1 MQYYMHI
8 NGQQVG
14 PFEES
19 QLMMNGLTPTTP
31 VWAEGMSGWMPA
43 SQVAALSYLFAGQT
57 PPQYGAPQYAQPQ
70 YGQPQYAQQPY
81 QPSRPM
87 PSTNLVWGI
96 LVTLFCCLPFGI
108 VSIVKASQVSSL
120 YSQGKYLEAEQ
131 ASKSAGK
138 WAMWGALSS
147 VIAAVLYFLCI
158 ILFAGS
164 MAAFM

>member
-14 PFEES
+14 PFDES
-19 QLMMNGLTPTTP
+19 LLMLNGLTPTTP
-31 VWAEGMSGWMPA
+31 VWADGMTGWMPA
-43 SQVAALSYLFAGQT
+43 NQVVALSYLFVGQV
-57 PPQYGAPQYAQPQ
+57 PPSYGAPQYGGQSQ
-70 YGQPQYAQQPY
+70 YGQQPY

-87 PSTNLVWGI
+87 PPTNLVWGI
-96 LVTLFCCLPFGI
+96 LVTIFCCLPFGI

-120 YSQGKYLEAEQ
+120 YNQGKYLEAEE
-131 ASKSAGK
+131 ASNSAGK

-147 VIAAVLYFLCI
+147 VICAVLYILCL
-158 ILFAGS
+158 ILFAVS

>member
-14 PFEES
+14 PFDES
-19 QLMMNGLTPTTP
+19 LLMLNGLTPTTP
-31 VWAEGMSGWMPA
+31 VWAEGMTGWMPA
-43 SQVAALSYLFAGQT
+43 NQVAALSYLFAGQV
-57 PPQYGAPQYAQPQ
+57 PPSYGAPQYGAPQYTQPQ
-70 YGQPQYAQQPY
+70 
-81 QPSRPM
+81 SNRPM
-87 PSTNLVWGI
+87 PHTNLVWGI
-96 LVTLFCCLPFGI
+96 LVTIFCCLPFGI

-131 ASKSAGK
+131 ASNSAGK

-147 VIAAVLYFLCI
+147 VICAVLYILCI